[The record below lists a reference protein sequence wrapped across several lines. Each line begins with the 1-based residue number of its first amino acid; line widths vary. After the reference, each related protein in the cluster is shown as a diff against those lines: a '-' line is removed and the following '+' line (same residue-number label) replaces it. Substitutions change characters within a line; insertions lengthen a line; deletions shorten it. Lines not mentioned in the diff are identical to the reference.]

1 MKTINIIYWVTT
13 TLVALMMA
21 FSAYAYL
28 TNSDMTQAFH
38 HLGFPDYFRVEL
50 ALSKFI
56 GVTLLMI
63 PFTGRL
69 KEWVYAG
76 FTINFISASIAH
88 LASGDPTSA
97 GMMPII
103 ILIVLLTSYITYHK
117 RQKQTEPF
125 IATPD
130 RV

>member
-28 TNSDMTQAFH
+28 TNPEMTQAFH

-50 ALSKFI
+50 ALSKLI
-56 GVTLLMI
+56 GVILLLI
-63 PFTGRL
+63 PFAGRL

-88 LASGDPTSA
+88 LSSGDPTSA
-97 GMMPII
+97 GMMPLI
-103 ILIVLLTSYITYHK
+103 ILIVLLTSYVTYHK

-125 IATPD
+125 VATTA